1 MKINQQSFLRQSTL
15 LLLFCSLF
23 LLPSCKQKTEEA
35 AADTA
40 TEVAA
45 APTETVAA
53 APTGDS
59 TATEAAETEE
69 KDEEGGKTL
78 VPVPDKK

>member
-1 MKINQQSFLRQSTL
+1 MRTNPKSLLRQGTL

-23 LLPSCKQKTEEA
+23 LLPSCKQKAEEA

-40 TEVAA
+40 TEVTEAV
-45 APTETVAA
+45 TETVAA
-53 APTGDS
+53 SPGGDS
-59 TATEAAETEE
+59 TATAEATEE
-69 KDEEGGKTL
+69 TEEGGKTI